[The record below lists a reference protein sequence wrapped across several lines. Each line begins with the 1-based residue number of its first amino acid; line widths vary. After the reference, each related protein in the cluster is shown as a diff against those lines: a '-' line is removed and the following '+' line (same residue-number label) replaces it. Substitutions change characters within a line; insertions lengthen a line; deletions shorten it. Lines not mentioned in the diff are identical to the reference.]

1 MKRILSIIMS
11 LCLGIS
17 LLSSMTLSVNAVN
30 IDVWDGSNDTSWYD
44 ANDQQNHYVL
54 STAEQL
60 AGLAELV
67 NQGNGFKGVTISLS
81 TNINLDNIE
90 WIPIGKGY
98 INWDSGEVSLGF
110 EGTFNG
116 NGNTISGLSITVNSA
131 TSNNG
136 YDLGGAALFG
146 YLIEGIV
153 KNIAVEGI
161 VDVQEGVGMGNN
173 AGIVGFNAGG
183 TVENCINHANVKA
196 QYTGAGIVGYNNG
209 GIITKCSNFG
219 TIEVTKGAGVSAGG
233 ITGDSEAG
241 TISLCHNAGTVTHIG
256 TKGAAYIGGIAG
268 TGGFSNTIQN
278 CYNTAAIST
287 NWQSSECGGI
297 VGSVYDKSNTI
308 SCYNVGVVSNS
319 GDSKECGAISGNA
332 SDSNFLNNYYL
343 DSSCNQGVGSTFTGD
358 VTSKT
363 STELSDLNI
372 LTNLN
377 KNGNAWGFSKDS
389 QYPVFL
395 FTIPADYANVDAAIA
410 NIPDDLS
417 IYTSASVNALQNAIS
432 AVNRNKMAD
441 EQNVVDGYALAIE
454 NAIAALAIDKTD
466 LNDTINQANELL
478 NNAVIGNQLGQYPQS
493 EVDKLKDSIEKAKIV
508 LNDPEVSFDTIKQ
521 AKLDLLKDIEAF
533 ESSKIT
539 HVVDPVKPTPSN
551 PDTGDRTNILMYM
564 GIAILSL
571 SLILLIQLNKKHKY
585 PQ

>member
-17 LLSSMTLSVNAVN
+17 LLSSMTLSVNATN

-44 ANDQQNHYVL
+44 VNNQQNHYVL

-90 WIPIGKGY
+90 WMPIGKGY
-98 INWDSGEVSLGF
+98 MNWDSGEVSLGF
-110 EGTFNG
+110 EGTFDG

-131 TSNNG
+131 TSNDSDN
-136 YDLGGAALFG
+136 LGGAALFG

-153 KNIAVEGI
+153 KNVAVEGI
-161 VDVQEGVGMGNN
+161 VNVQKDVYMGNN

-183 TVENCINHANVKA
+183 TVENCINHATVRSHF
-196 QYTGAGIVGYNNG
+196 TGAGIVGYNNG

-219 TIEVTKGAGVSAGG
+219 AISVTESAGTYAGG
-233 ITGDSEAG
+233 ITGYSETG
-241 TISLCHNAGTVTHIG
+241 TISLCQNAGTITHIG
-256 TKGAAYIGGIAG
+256 TIGASYIGGIAG
-268 TGGFSNTIQN
+268 AGGLSNTIEN
-278 CYNTAAIST
+278 CYNTATIST

-297 VGSVYDKSNTI
+297 VGSVYDESNTI
-308 SCYNVGVVSNS
+308 SCYNVGTVSNS
-319 GDSKECGAISGNA
+319 GDSNKCGAISGE
-332 SDSNFLNNYYL
+332 SDNSNFLNNYYL

-377 KNGNAWGFSKDS
+377 KNGNVWGFSKDS

-395 FTIPADYANVDAAIA
+395 FTIPADYTSVDTAIA
-410 NIPDDLS
+410 KIPNDLS
-417 IYTSASVNALQNAIS
+417 IYTSASVSVLQNTIS

-454 NAIAALAIDKTD
+454 NAITALEIDKTD
-466 LNDTINQANELL
+466 LNDTINHANELL
-478 NNAVIGNQLGQYPQS
+478 NNAVIGNQLGQYPQG

-508 LNDPEVSFDTIKQ
+508 LNDSKASLDTIRQ
-521 AKLDLLKDIEAF
+521 AKLELLKDIDTF

-539 HVVDPVKPTPSN
+539 HVIDPVKPTPSN
-551 PDTGDRTNILMYM
+551 PDTGDRTNILMYI

-571 SLILLIQLNKKHKY
+571 SSILFIQLNKKRNY
-585 PQ
+585 QQ